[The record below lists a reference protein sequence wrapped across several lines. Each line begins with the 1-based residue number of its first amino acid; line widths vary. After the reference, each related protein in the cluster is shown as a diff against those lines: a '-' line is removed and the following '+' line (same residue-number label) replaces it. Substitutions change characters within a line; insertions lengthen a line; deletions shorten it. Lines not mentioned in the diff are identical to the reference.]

1 MRFAS
6 EGPVSLGMAALV
18 GVLLICGYAVLQ
30 RTGRSSD
37 GPDEPAT
44 PLLPTPGAADL
55 LNRGIL
61 IEGGTFI
68 SGSNDWDTVV
78 APGSPYSK
86 RDEYPRRRT
95 VQSFWMQEHEV
106 TNEEYRRFDAEHA
119 FATGEEQHPVVNV
132 TWREAMAYAVSVGGS
147 LPTEVQWEFAAR
159 GSERRKYPWGNSEP
173 TCERVHYRSCDP
185 RGPIEVMAR
194 PEGATPEGVHDLAGN
209 VAEWVMPIWF
219 VPGRTPVNDDS
230 RRLRG
235 GSFLS
240 PPFALR
246 AADRVRYLYSGFE
259 AEDVGFRVVWPA
271 ADRLAST
278 AAPRPQRTAE
288 SRSPGRTRP

>member
-6 EGPVSLGMAALV
+6 RAPITRGMVVLA
-18 GVLLICGYAVLQ
+18 GVVLICSYAVVQ
-30 RTGRSSD
+30 WTGRFDD
-37 GPDEPAT
+37 GLGQAAT
-44 PLLPTPGAADL
+44 PQPPPPGVVDPV
-55 LNRGIL
+55 NRGIL
-61 IEGGTFI
+61 IEAGTFI
-68 SGSNDWDTVV
+68 SGSDDWDTVV

-106 TNEEYRRFDAEHA
+106 TNEEYRRFDAGHA
-119 FATGEEQHPVVNV
+119 FSNGEERHPVVNV

-159 GSERRKYPWGNSEP
+159 GSERRKYPWGDSEP
-173 TCERVHYRSCDP
+173 TCERVHFRSCDP
-185 RGPIEVMAR
+185 RGAVEVMAR
-194 PEGATPEGVHDLAGN
+194 PEGATTEGIHDLAGN
-209 VAEWVMPIWF
+209 VAEWVAPIWF
-219 VPGRTPVNDDS
+219 DPGRTPLNDDS

-246 AADRVRYLYSGFE
+246 AAHRVRYLYSGFE
-259 AEDVGFRVVWPA
+259 SEDVGFRVVWA
-271 ADRLAST
+271 LAD
-278 AAPRPQRTAE
+278 E
-288 SRSPGRTRP
+288 GN